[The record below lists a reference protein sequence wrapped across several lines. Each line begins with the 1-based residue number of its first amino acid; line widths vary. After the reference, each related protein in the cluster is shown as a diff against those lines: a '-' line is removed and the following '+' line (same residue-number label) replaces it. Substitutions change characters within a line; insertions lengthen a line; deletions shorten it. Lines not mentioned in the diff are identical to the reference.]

1 MANKLRDIFSNNP
14 PEYKSTLRFQDDAS
28 YRSFRTA
35 LDAVEKDG
43 NVVPVDGIES
53 ISMYLQD
60 HGIRLPINQITGAS
74 QFVIGPATEPFKY
87 SVIWDGQEKIYN
99 FRRYKINSGIVL
111 ETKKKSVV
119 YLKLVFSENEQKVKI
134 TYQIQ
139 YQYAKSTNEIS
150 YELNA
155 CIAFLSKFYAPT
167 KEKGAVQ
174 EANEIKSIL
183 RYLRYAEG
191 FISRLNAV
199 GCELGLM
206 FSPAQLDS
214 LSDED
219 QMDIEELYLLLC
231 KKIPLRLNAK
241 VNSTDASNIEITE
254 VQKEPLIGNHI
265 AIVFEREVPYDL
277 LGEQFTIYTA
287 NAVINAVVKDIRNDG
302 KKTTVY
308 YGDTDSQ
315 PMYIVYTAYL
325 EENLAKVEASRNLSS
340 DSRYIEALPCIQYVT
355 KYLLA
360 AK

>member
-14 PEYKSTLRFQDDAS
+14 PEYKSTLRFQDDDS
-28 YRSFRTA
+28 YRSFRAA
-35 LDAVEKDG
+35 LEAVEKDG

-60 HGIRLPINQITGAS
+60 HGIRLPLNQSTEVS
-74 QFVIGPATEPFKY
+74 QFVIGPASESFKY
-87 SVIWDGQEKIYN
+87 SVTWDGQEKVYN
-99 FRRYKINSGIVL
+99 FKRYKISSGIVL
-111 ETKKKSVV
+111 ETEKNSVV

-150 YELNA
+150 YELKA
-155 CIAFLSKFYAPT
+155 CISFLSKFYAPT

-174 EANEIKSIL
+174 EANEIKDIL
-183 RYLRYAEG
+183 RCLRYAEG
-191 FISRLNAV
+191 FISRLTAV
-199 GCELGLM
+199 GCELGIT
-206 FSPAQLDS
+206 FSPSQLDS
-214 LSDED
+214 MSDED
-219 QMDIEELYLLLC
+219 QMGVEELYLLLC
-231 KKIPLRLNAK
+231 KRIPLRLNAK
-241 VNSTDASNIEITE
+241 INSTDASNVEIVE
-254 VQKEPLIGNHI
+254 VQREPLVGSHI
-265 AIVFEREVPYDL
+265 ALVFEREVPYDL
-277 LGEQFTIYTA
+277 LGVQFTIYTA
-287 NAVINAVVKDIRNDG
+287 NAVINAVVKDIQSDG

-325 EENLAKVEASRNLSS
+325 EENLARVEASRNLSS

>member
-14 PEYKSTLRFQDDAS
+14 PEYKSTLRFQDDDS
-28 YRSFRTA
+28 YRSFRAA
-35 LDAVEKDG
+35 LEAVEKDG

-60 HGIRLPINQITGAS
+60 HGIRLPLNQSTEVS
-74 QFVIGPATEPFKY
+74 QFVIGPVSESFKY
-87 SVIWDGQEKIYN
+87 SVIWDGQEKVYN

-111 ETKKKSVV
+111 ETEKKSVV

-150 YELNA
+150 YELKA
-155 CIAFLSKFYAPT
+155 CISFLSKFYAPT

-174 EANEIKSIL
+174 EANEIKDIL
-183 RYLRYAEG
+183 RCLRYAEG

-199 GCELGLM
+199 GCELGLT
-206 FSPAQLDS
+206 FSPSLLDS
-214 LSDED
+214 LSAED

-231 KKIPLRLNAK
+231 EKVPLRLNAK
-241 VNSTDASNIEITE
+241 INSTDASNVEIVE
-254 VQKEPLIGNHI
+254 VQKEPLVGSHI

-287 NAVINAVVKDIRNDG
+287 NAVINAIVKDIHSDG

-315 PMYIVYTAYL
+315 PMYIVYAAYK
-325 EENLAKVEASRNLSS
+325 EENLAKAEASKNLGNDPRYVEAMT
-340 DSRYIEALPCIQYVT
+340 CIQHVA
-355 KYLLA
+355 KYLSA
-360 AK
+360 I